1 MKKKKREPFVDDG
14 RVIANMNVEGMPWY
28 KGVPDT
34 SDTSTAKEQI
44 PIEQIPIELTAKEK
58 RAMMR
63 GVMSAAFLVTF
74 IFVAVFALFI
84 GFCVFVWFK

>member
-28 KGVPDT
+28 KGMPDT
-34 SDTSTAKEQI
+34 LGGTAKEQ
-44 PIEQIPIELTAKEK
+44 PPIELTAKEK

-63 GVMSAAFLVTF
+63 GVMSAALLITF

-84 GFCVFVWFK
+84 CFCVFVWFK

>member
-1 MKKKKREPFVDDG
+1 MKKKKREPFIDDG

-34 SDTSTAKEQI
+34 SDTNTSK
-44 PIEQIPIELTAKEK
+44 EQIPIELTAKEK

-63 GVMSAAFLVTF
+63 GVMSAALLITF

-84 GFCVFVWFK
+84 CFCVFVWFK

>member
-28 KGVPDT
+28 KDIPDT
-34 SDTSTAKEQI
+34 SGKASKEQV
-44 PIEQIPIELTAKEK
+44 PIELTPQEK

-63 GVMSAAFLVTF
+63 GVMSAALLITF

-84 GFCVFVWFK
+84 CFCVFVWFK